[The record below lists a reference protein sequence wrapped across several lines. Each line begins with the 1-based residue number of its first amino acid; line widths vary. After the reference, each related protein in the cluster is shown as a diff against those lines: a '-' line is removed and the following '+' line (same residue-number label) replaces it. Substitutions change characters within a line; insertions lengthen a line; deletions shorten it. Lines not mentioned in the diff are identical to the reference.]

1 MIYTFLIQHPSK
13 CPSLYSLPPSFRD
26 GYFRKDVH
34 RYVLT
39 KIPVK
44 IPGHGTGARGNTTF
58 QQILL
63 ALFLTQHSS
72 KHPPL
77 YSLHNIPANI
87 LHSRRL
93 RSAKYF
99 LQKDVADKNLAINID
114 GTCHNLNN
122 KDSEIGLFD
131 GVSKIDARLDLN
143 IFKHFSHS

>member
-1 MIYTFLIQHPSK
+1 MP
-13 CPSLYSLPPSFRD
+13 
-26 GYFRKDVH
+26 
-34 RYVLT
+34 VLA

-44 IPGHGTGARGNTTF
+44 ISGMELGGNKTF
-58 QQILL
+58 QQIPSILY
-63 ALFLTQHSS
+63 LTQHSS
-72 KHPPL
+72 KHPPF
-77 YSLHNIPANI
+77 YSLHNIPANT

-143 IFKHFSHS
+143 IFIHFLHS